1 MRIVILG
8 APGAGKRAQTAL
20 MAEKYGLISLTTSE
34 LVKKVMAEEGGHGPQ
49 LRMLQQAGQPVPEDL
64 LLTLL
69 QERLQQPDMRDG
81 FILNGFPRN
90 LLQALTLDEALAELD
105 QPLDMVLFIQIETD
119 ALMERLVGRRTC
131 RSCGATF
138 NIYTNPPVV
147 DDICDLCGGRLHQR
161 ADDNEE
167 TVSTR
172 LHVFDHLTAAL
183 LDHYGKQGKV
193 VRVDGD
199 DQAKQVFGRTSREVE
214 KFLKQRKAAKTD
226 TPQRE
231 ETTHA
236 PEVIENKVVSQPAS
250 KPQPKVKAPS
260 GTRKTSST
268 SPTAV
273 QKSEAKAQTKKKP
286 ATAKKVSKPLAR
298 TSGKSTQATAGKTS
312 GTKPGVKKTL
322 KKKKVTA
329 KISKSKKKVV
339 SKSVKRKAASVKKK
353 TKTKTAKATS
363 VKKRLVA
370 KKVLSKKSVSKK
382 KSVKSKAS
390 VKKKAVLK
398 KNSKRPVAKKKRV
411 AKPAKKVA
419 RTSSVAVKKQKKAVT
434 GKKKPVKKP
443 VTKSKKKVVTQKKV
457 TKKTHKKR
465 VTLPKTAAKK
475 STKKKV
481 AKKVAAKKRA
491 VKKKTTKRPSRR

>member
-34 LVKKVMAEEGGHGPQ
+34 LVKKAMAEEDGPQ
-49 LRMLQQAGQPVPEDL
+49 LRMLQQAGQMVPEDL

-199 DQAKQVFGRTSREVE
+199 DQAKQVFGRSSREVE
-214 KFLKQRKAAKTD
+214 KFFKQRKAAKTD
-226 TPQRE
+226 APQQE
-231 ETTHA
+231 ETTRA

-268 SPTAV
+268 SSTAAK
-273 QKSEAKAQTKKKP
+273 KSKAKAQTKKKP
-286 ATAKKVSKPLAR
+286 ATAKKVSKPVAR
-298 TSGKSTQATAGKTS
+298 TTGKSTQATAGKAS
-312 GTKPGVKKTL
+312 GTTPGVKKSL

-329 KISKSKKKVV
+329 KTSKSKKKVV
-339 SKSVKRKAASVKKK
+339 SKSVKRKAAPVKK
-353 TKTKTAKATS
+353 KTKTAKATS
-363 VKKRLVA
+363 VKKRAAV
-370 KKVLSKKSVSKK
+370 KKAVSKKPVIKK

-390 VKKKAVLK
+390 I
-398 KNSKRPVAKKKRV
+398 
-411 AKPAKKVA
+411 
-419 RTSSVAVKKQKKAVT
+419 
-434 GKKKPVKKP
+434 
-443 VTKSKKKVVTQKKV
+443 KKKVVTQKA
-457 TKKTHKKR
+457 TKKTRKKR
-465 VTLPKTAAKK
+465 VALPKAVAKK
-475 STKKKV
+475 SAKKKV
-481 AKKVAAKKRA
+481 AKKVPTKKRA
-491 VKKKTTKRPSRR
+491 VKKKTTKRSSRHR